1 MVRQGDAHNAA
12 NEGVF
17 RRGRAGISAGVEP
30 IPETQRA
37 LEQLSPGGP
46 ADLTAALQH
55 QVTQAQEVVPELI
68 GVSLASTAE
77 GLTFTFVASSDLVA
91 TLDGLQY
98 LDGGPCVEAARRG
111 EPLEVPD
118 ADALDEAQWAL
129 FSRAESAAGVEATLS
144 LPVLTGDQV
153 TGGVNL
159 YASRV
164 GAFRGHYDRL
174 AEIFGA
180 WAAGAVSNADLSF
193 RNRLEAVQTPARL
206 EALDDIAKAVG
217 VVAATQGVSTDEAR
231 TRLEHAG
238 ALAGIAP
245 ENLARAVLT
254 EIQQ

>member
-1 MVRQGDAHNAA
+1 MTG
-12 NEGVF
+12 
-17 RRGRAGISAGVEP
+17 GVEP

-37 LEQLSPGGP
+37 LAQLSPGGP
-46 ADLTAALQH
+46 ANLAAELQG
-55 QVTQAQEVVPELI
+55 QVSQAREVVPELV

-77 GLTFTFVASSDLVA
+77 GLTFTFVASSDLIA

-98 LDGGPCVEAARRG
+98 LDGGPCVEAVRRG

-118 ADALDEAQWAL
+118 AAALDENEWAL
-129 FSRAESAAGVEATLS
+129 FARAESAAGVEATLS
-144 LPVLTGDQV
+144 LPVLTGDRV

-159 YASRV
+159 YASRA
-164 GAFRGHYDRL
+164 GAFGGHHDQL
-174 AEIFGA
+174 AAIFGA
-180 WAAGAVSNADLSF
+180 WAAGAVTNADLSF
-193 RNRLEAVQTPARL
+193 RTRLEAARAPAKL

-217 VVAATQGVSTDEAR
+217 VVAAQQNISTTEAW

-254 EIQQ
+254 DLLQ

>member
-1 MVRQGDAHNAA
+1 M
-12 NEGVF
+12 GVWP
-17 RRGRAGISAGVEP
+17 RPGGYVGSVEP

-37 LEQLSPGGP
+37 LAQLSPGGP
-46 ADLTAALQH
+46 ADLTAALQD
-55 QVTQAQEVVPELI
+55 QMSQAQRVVPELV

-98 LDGGPCVEAARRG
+98 LDGGPCLEAVQRG

-144 LPVLTGDQV
+144 MPVLTADEV

-164 GAFRGHYDRL
+164 GAFRGHYEQL

-180 WAAGAVSNADLSF
+180 WAAGAVSNADMSF
-193 RNRLEAVQTPARL
+193 RTRLDAVKTPARL

-217 VVAATQGVSTDEAR
+217 VVAATQGVSTSEAR
-231 TRLEHAG
+231 TRLERAG

-254 EIQQ
+254 DLQH